1 MHALTNAHRELMTT
15 ILTRAVQARTAG
27 DGRPF
32 LIGHLITNRCMCECA
47 SCLWKNNDWDD
58 LPTEQVKRLYA
69 DARDEGFVG
78 LAISGGEP
86 FLRNDLGELVKFAK
100 QEAKLAILLF
110 NTGHYLTRRMDEV
123 LPYIDAMV
131 VSVDAASAERHDRI
145 RGLPGLYDRLVAGLE
160 ETRRRYPHV
169 AVHLN
174 SCVQRGIADEIDG
187 LIGLASDLDVRISF
201 DVVTEYR
208 NGGDGERF
216 TETSMGLPPEELV
229 DVCRDLLERKRAGA
243 PIMNSEGYLQYFIS
257 GSPGYRCHLPK
268 VVMFVDGRGNLENCL
283 NLNHPLAKLR
293 DTSLCEAMQLPQFSE
308 LRTRAEACSSC
319 NSPTMVELSSLW
331 EDPQRAIA
339 SGDIGL

>member
-1 MHALTNAHRELMTT
+1 MHALTTAHRELMTT
-15 ILTRAVQARTAG
+15 ILTRAVQARAAG

-32 LIGHLITNRCMCECA
+32 LIGHLITNRCMCDCA

-58 LPTEQVKRLYA
+58 VPTEQIKRLYA

-78 LAISGGEP
+78 MAISGGEP
-86 FLRNDLGELVKFAK
+86 FLRNDLGELVQFAK

-123 LPYIDAMV
+123 LPHIDAMV

-145 RGLPGLYDRLVAGLE
+145 RGLSGLFDNLVAGLE

-187 LIGLASDLDVRISF
+187 LVALAKDLDVRISF

-208 NGGDGERF
+208 HSGDGSRF
-216 TETSMGLPPEELV
+216 TETSVGLAPEELAE
-229 DVCRDLLERKRAGA
+229 VCRKLLDRKRAGA
-243 PIMNSEGYLQYFIS
+243 PIMNSEAYLEYFIS
-257 GSPGYRCHLPK
+257 GRPGYRCHLPK
-268 VVMFVDGRGNLENCL
+268 VVMFVDGRGNLEDCL
-283 NLNHPLAKLR
+283 DLNHPIANIR
-293 DTSLCEAMQLPQFSE
+293 ETSLREAMQLPRFRD
-308 LRTRAEACSSC
+308 LRARAEACSSC

-331 EDPQRAIA
+331 ENPQRAIA
-339 SGDIGL
+339 SGDLGL